1 MSGARLRAALA
12 LAVLLAAGT
21 ARAQDSDAEFRAS
34 WLEAQRALA
43 AFAQAPLAQRRE
55 KLDRAEL
62 LAACRRESERYAK
75 ALDQLGKRLPPPA
88 AAMAHWQMLPLHE
101 RALSAMKLIV
111 GAAERG
117 DAPAESAGWKT
128 LAEAVAALQRTV
140 KEGG

>member
-1 MSGARLRAALA
+1 MSAARLGAAALA
-12 LAVLLAAGT
+12 LVLLLAASV
-21 ARAQDSDAEFRAS
+21 ASAQDGDAEYRSA
-34 WLEAQRALA
+34 WLDAQHALA
-43 AFAQAPLAQRRE
+43 AFAQAPLAQRR
-55 KLDRAEL
+55 
-62 LAACRRESERYAK
+62 RESERYAS
-75 ALDQLGKRLPPPA
+75 ALAQLGKRLPPPD

-140 KEGG
+140 KESQ